1 MDRTNKPEQFLV
13 LTDAWG
19 IIRKYLSA
27 DETMSEKVIHDFDE
41 LYQRFC
47 SPFAKEVSIAC
58 LNEIDRIIK
67 VNKEKC
73 NGKEG

>member
-27 DETMSEKVIHDFDE
+27 DETMSEQVIHDFEE
-41 LYQRFC
+41 LYQRFL